1 MLWWARV
8 AIVQYLSLQFGDV
21 LSSLKKIAQT
31 VEKDLLPHVMSQ
43 PVTFS
48 YSTFSV

>member
-8 AIVQYLSLQFGDV
+8 AIVQYLSLQFGD